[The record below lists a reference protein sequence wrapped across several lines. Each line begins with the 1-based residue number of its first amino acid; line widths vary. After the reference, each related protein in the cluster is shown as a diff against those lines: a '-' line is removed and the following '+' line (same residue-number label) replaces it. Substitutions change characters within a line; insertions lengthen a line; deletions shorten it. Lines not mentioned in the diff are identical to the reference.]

1 MPFKTTFR
9 ILSASMLDGILIKNY
24 SAPPVDE
31 REILRYAGLRGEADA
46 QTKAILD
53 ECLAEC
59 APRLSYRVCCRELP
73 KSHPLFQTGTG
84 VRQRL
89 AACDGVVVFAATVG
103 LELDRLIAKYARI
116 SVAKALLLQAVG
128 TERIES
134 LCDEFCKTLA
144 GEYPSK
150 KFLPR
155 FSPGYG
161 DFPLTAQKELVA
173 LLDCPRKIGITLN
186 DSLLMT
192 PTKSVTAAIGF
203 KTETE
208 DGF

>member
-1 MPFKTTFR
+1 
-9 ILSASMLDGILIKNY
+9 MLDGILVKTY

-31 REILRYAGLRGEADA
+31 REILRYAGLRGEADG

-73 KSHPLFQTGTG
+73 KSHSLFQTGAG
-84 VRQRL
+84 VRRRL
-89 AACDGVVVFAATVG
+89 AECDGVVVFAATVG
-103 LELDRLIAKYARI
+103 LEIDRLIAKYARI

-144 GEYPSK
+144 SEYPSK

-161 DFPLTAQKELVA
+161 DFPLAAQKELFA
-173 LLDCPRKIGITLN
+173 LLDCPRKIGLTLN